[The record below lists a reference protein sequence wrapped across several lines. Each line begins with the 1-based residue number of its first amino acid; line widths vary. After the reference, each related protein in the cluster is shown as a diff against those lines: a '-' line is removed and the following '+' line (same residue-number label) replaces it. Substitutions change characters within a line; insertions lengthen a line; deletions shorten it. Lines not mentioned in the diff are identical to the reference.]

1 MELNVT
7 HATFLMSEKKQ
18 LFDPKVWQMN
28 FAILEEEK
36 KLQFQKKKK
45 VRQFN
50 FFWGNSL

>member
-36 KLQFQKKKK
+36 KLQF
-45 VRQFN
+45 
-50 FFWGNSL
+50 